1 MKWFEKF
8 VYEYWN
14 SLKFLAVLVT
24 IIIAYFGIDQYLD
37 SKIESKITDDSY
49 VSALSK
55 TLRPFLVF
63 SNDGIIV
70 YDHGALNFIDSIK
83 VKHTENRWAD
93 TIFIYTKSLLREAP
107 LLQFI
112 GVYLYSYE
120 AKRIANFCWA
130 YDMRPSSYLALE
142 PSGKPTVDNVFTL
155 EILK

>member
-1 MKWFEKF
+1 
-8 VYEYWN
+8 
-14 SLKFLAVLVT
+14 
-24 IIIAYFGIDQYLD
+24 
-37 SKIESKITDDSY
+37 
-49 VSALSK
+49 
-55 TLRPFLVF
+55 
-63 SNDGIIV
+63 
-70 YDHGALNFIDSIK
+70 